1 MIRFKSA
8 VAGVALALGLAASAG
23 MSNAPAKFT
32 GGVLTNSAG
41 MMGY

>member
-8 VAGVALALGLAASAG
+8 VAGFALGLAACAG

-32 GGVLTNSAG
+32 GGVW
-41 MMGY
+41 

>member
-8 VAGVALALGLAASAG
+8 VAGVALTPGLAAGAG

-32 GGVLTNSAG
+32 RGVR
-41 MMGY
+41 